1 MTDFSS
7 LSTPELANRIAILR
21 DNLRQLTEQAAAQSG
36 AANEERL
43 ADRIETQSKELDEL
57 LKEQE
62 RRGWQRSARATSFG
76 TTFPAPVRFHRN
88 AALTFCPYDGDH

>member
-1 MTDFSS
+1 MTRPASANILARQGAIRMTDFSQ
-7 LSTPELANRIAILR
+7 LSNPEIANRIAILR

-43 ADRIETQSKELDEL
+43 ANRIEDQSKELDDL

-62 RRGWQRSARATSFG
+62 RRGKSK
-76 TTFPAPVRFHRN
+76 
-88 AALTFCPYDGDH
+88 

>member
-1 MTDFSS
+1 MTDFTS

-36 AANEERL
+36 AASEERI
-43 ADRIETQSKELDEL
+43 ANRIETQSKELDEL

-62 RRGWQRSARATSFG
+62 RRG
-76 TTFPAPVRFHRN
+76 PK
-88 AALTFCPYDGDH
+88 

>member
-1 MTDFSS
+1 MSDFSQ
-7 LSTPELANRIAILR
+7 LSDPEIANRIAVLR

-43 ADRIETQSKELDEL
+43 ANRIEDQSRELDDL

-62 RRGWQRSARATSFG
+62 RRGR
-76 TTFPAPVRFHRN
+76 
-88 AALTFCPYDGDH
+88 

>member
-1 MTDFSS
+1 MTDFTS
-7 LSTPELANRIAILR
+7 LSASELANRIAILR

-43 ADRIETQSKELDEL
+43 ADRIETQSKELEEL

-62 RRGWQRSARATSFG
+62 GRG
-76 TTFPAPVRFHRN
+76 VR
-88 AALTFCPYDGDH
+88 

>member
-1 MTDFSS
+1 MTDFSR
-7 LSTPELANRIAILR
+7 LSDPEIANRIAILR

-43 ADRIETQSKELDEL
+43 ANRIEDQSKELEDL

-62 RRGWQRSARATSFG
+62 RRGK
-76 TTFPAPVRFHRN
+76 
-88 AALTFCPYDGDH
+88 